1 MRPDDPNLPDLRRIA
16 EALGELREQVTNR
29 DFANVLPGLVAEP
42 ERAGLVMERLK
53 ALSDVHRSTKEP
65 SP

>member
-1 MRPDDPNLPDLRRIA
+1 VAAAFAGLL
-16 EALGELREQVTNR
+16 TNR